1 MYPIRSSTRR
11 KTPTLAFHETLK
23 IASSRENL
31 ATSPFNGRVPLLFPR
46 ETGDI
51 GFPGGVSLRE
61 RKKRRRR
68 REGEKERG
76 WMKRMKREKKGGSR
90 LGPRLF
96 LAVPLSFFSG
106 FPRAKGVDDET

>member
-23 IASSRENL
+23 ICHRARISP
-31 ATSPFNGRVPLLFPR
+31 PFNGRVPLLFPR